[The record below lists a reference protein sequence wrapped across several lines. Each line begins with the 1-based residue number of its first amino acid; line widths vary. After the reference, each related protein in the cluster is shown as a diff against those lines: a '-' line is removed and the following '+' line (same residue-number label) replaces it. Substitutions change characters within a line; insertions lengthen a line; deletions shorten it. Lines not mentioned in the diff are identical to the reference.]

1 VLVDRAFKARISKKP
16 WKNVT
21 TKKLKQELA
30 KLQTMQVITK
40 KIAVKYQLTP
50 NELRVSIRE
59 QQNLP
64 RQIAIYHCQ
73 QNLDV
78 ILQLIADYFGMN
90 HKSAVNQQVRRLKF
104 MMEEDTALREE
115 VAVLCQYL
123 TH

>member
-1 VLVDRAFKARISKKP
+1 
-16 WKNVT
+16 
-21 TKKLKQELA
+21 
-30 KLQTMQVITK
+30 MQVITK